1 MRILVTGSSGYIGS
15 RWAQMLRAIGHEV
28 IGLDR
33 EPPIVELDHSIVADL
48 TVPATYERQ
57 LVGVDQIHHLAAA
70 KGDWGINEAEYD
82 RDNREATALLIEVAR
97 RLGIR
102 QWLYY
107 STVAVLGPTD
117 EALDETAPMAPNHPY
132 GESKAQAEILID
144 AFCREDGACVATIR
158 PSVVFGPENP
168 WNTNIFR
175 LMEAIHKRRF
185 IMVGDGREVK
195 TTSYIENLLAATLH
209 VFQTCL
215 PGPAGQHALFH
226 YVDTPTQSTSQIVA
240 TIHQALDIS
249 PGRLRLPMWF
259 AAGIA
264 KVADAAA
271 AVTRI
276 DLPITSA
283 RIQKFGTSTNFA
295 AERIR
300 SSGFVQPVDMP
311 TAMSRTAD
319 WYRSVYLPR
328 RNDAG

>member
-15 RWAQMLRAIGHEV
+15 RWAQMLRGIGHEV
-28 IGLDR
+28 VGLDR
-33 EPPIVELDHSIVADL
+33 EPPIVELDQTIQADL
-48 TVPATYERQ
+48 TDPTSYEAQ
-57 LVGVDQIHHLAAA
+57 LAGVEQIHHLAAA
-70 KGDWGINEAEYD
+70 KGDWGIPDAEYD
-82 RDNREATALLIEVAR
+82 RDNREATARLIEVAR
-97 RLGIR
+97 RLGIL

-117 EALDETAPMAPNHPY
+117 GALDETAPMAPNHPY
-132 GESKAQAEILID
+132 GTSKADAEILVD
-144 AFCREDGACVATIR
+144 RFCREDGACIATIR

-175 LMEAIHKRRF
+175 LMESVYKRRF
-185 IMVGDGREVK
+185 IMVGDGREIK

-215 PGPAGQHALFH
+215 PGPAGRHALFH
-226 YVDTPTQSTSQIVA
+226 YVDAPAQSTGQIVDQ
-240 TIHQALDIS
+240 IHQALAIP

-264 KVADAAA
+264 KVADIAA

-300 SSGFVQPVDMP
+300 ASGFVQPVDLP
-311 TAMSRTAD
+311 AAMSRTAD
-319 WYRSVYLPR
+319 WYLNVYLPR
-328 RNDAG
+328 RKSPS

>member
-15 RWAQMLRAIGHEV
+15 RWTQMLRGLGHEV

-33 EPPIVELDHSIVADL
+33 EPPIVELDHVIVADL
-48 TVPATYERQ
+48 TNPATYEAQ
-57 LVGVDQIHHLAAA
+57 LAGVDQIHHLAAA
-70 KGDWGINEAEYD
+70 KGDWGISEAEYD
-82 RDNREATALLIEVAR
+82 RDNREATARLIEVAR
-97 RLGIR
+97 RLGIL

-117 EALDETAPMAPNHPY
+117 GALDETAPMAPNHPY
-132 GESKAQAEILID
+132 GASKAEAEILVD
-144 AFCREDGACVATIR
+144 GFCREDGACVATIR

-175 LMEAIHKRRF
+175 LMESVYKRRF
-185 IMVGDGREVK
+185 VMVGEGREIK

-215 PGPAGQHALFH
+215 PGSAGQHALFH
-226 YVDTPTQSTSQIVA
+226 YVDTPAQSTGQIVA
-240 TIHQALDIS
+240 MIHQALGMS
-249 PGRLRLPMWF
+249 PGGLRLPMWF

-264 KVADAAA
+264 KVADMTA

-300 SSGFVQPVDMP
+300 TSGFVQPIDAP

-319 WYRSVYLPR
+319 WYRNVYLPR
-328 RNDAG
+328 RNSPS